1 MLWLWPVGT
10 DNAGRNKDFLSFK
23 KRSKAKNRKY
33 NNNFRKVIIS
43 NLIPDAL
50 RD

>member
-1 MLWLWPVGT
+1 MLWLSPMGT
-10 DNAGRNKDFLSFK
+10 DNAGHNKNILSFK
-23 KRSKAKNRKY
+23 KMSKPKNRKY